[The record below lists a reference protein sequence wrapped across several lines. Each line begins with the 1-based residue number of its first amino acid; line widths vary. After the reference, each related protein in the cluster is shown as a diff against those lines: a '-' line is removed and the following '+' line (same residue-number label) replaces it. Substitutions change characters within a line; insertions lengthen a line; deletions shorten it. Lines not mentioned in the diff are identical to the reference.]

1 MDQKIRS
8 IEKLLFVPYQ
18 RHTAFN
24 GQISIGVGL
33 RFCAREFSPSGDKPP
48 PAGAACSI
56 GLLNAH
62 IQKAADFVFR
72 YKVGRFHLRL
82 PEQRV
87 TVTTC
92 NVKGERVTIKKD
104 KAKNKSSLRTY
115 PLIPFL
121 KERLLEAKKQQEENR
136 KLCGRSYNKEYLG
149 YVCVDVIGNLIK
161 PNYVS
166 STFGK
171 LLAKNNLRH
180 IRFHDLRHPYVK
192 HTTKKYNSEKQKTQT
207 IREST

>member
-72 YKVGRFHLRL
+72 YAPTWGVFLLFKYLTEHSGYAQIHFAAVGRMDATAAQFLAAHLR
-82 PEQRV
+82 RY
-87 TVTTC
+87 
-92 NVKGERVTIKKD
+92 
-104 KAKNKSSLRTY
+104 S
-115 PLIPFL
+115 
-121 KERLLEAKKQQEENR
+121 
-136 KLCGRSYNKEYLG
+136 
-149 YVCVDVIGNLIK
+149 
-161 PNYVS
+161 
-166 STFGK
+166 
-171 LLAKNNLRH
+171 
-180 IRFHDLRHPYVK
+180 
-192 HTTKKYNSEKQKTQT
+192 
-207 IREST
+207 